1 MNAKDLL
8 LIFGF
13 SAKNEDFTARNSGD
27 LDFDT
32 AYKNQKDLT
41 LKFSNYLFTEV
52 SSFIKGWFRF
62 QSVLSFFLHLSDT
75 FIYRLL

>member
-8 LIFGF
+8 LVFGF
-13 SAKNEDFTARNSGD
+13 SAKNEDYSPRNSGD
-27 LDFDT
+27 LDFAT

-52 SSFIKGWFRF
+52 SSYIKGWFKF
-62 QSVLSFFLHLSDT
+62 QSVLAFF
-75 FIYRLL
+75 